1 MCRITNWVTANLGA
15 RNKHLPV
22 NVRWVVALALISVVV
37 AGLASCGKLSNSAVT
52 ASDLSVLNPPLD
64 SGVVATNMS
73 QVPDGLFLH
82 HGFLYESDYANNII
96 WKINLFNG
104 TEVRIAGNSI
114 AGHLGNN
121 GPAVDGEL
129 NHPLGV
135 AVGSNGNIY
144 IADANNNE
152 VRVISSKN
160 NRISILAGTG
170 QPGFSGDGG
179 PANKAE
185 LYYPSGLAI
194 SGDTL
199 YICDTFNN
207 RIRAINLRTKIIST
221 VAGGGSAQVPSGASL
236 LGAGGGS
243 VQGLS
248 RNASIS
254 ALSTHLSF
262 PQGVAVSSL
271 GIMYISDTD
280 SSTVLEVNLHTDT
293 ISSFAGNGLAGYS
306 GDGGPAIDARLN
318 FPTQLSLSS
327 SQSTLLIADST
338 NNLIRTVNLATG
350 IIKTVNTIGATTST
364 PSAFSDPSAAVQDR
378 NGNIFVADT
387 YNNRVAEIL
396 KSGVV
401 RVIAGNGAYRYA
413 PSEPSELSSPSSV
426 VLAPNGMA
434 YIADTGNNLVKSL
447 SPSGTFTTVAGN
459 AVSGFTGDGGPAIDA
474 SLSDPTS
481 VAVGR
486 NGNLYI
492 ADSGNQRI
500 REVDLRTGVIS
511 TVAGNGATGFTGDG
525 GPAIDASLSDPT
537 SVAVGPQGNLYIVDR
552 YNNRIRKVSLATGDI
567 STVVGNG
574 TAGFTGNGGPALS
587 ASLGFPYGI
596 TLDSKGN
603 IYVADTD
610 NQRIR
615 VVERSTQRIYTLAG
629 NGNIGFNQTWNS
641 TTIPPLKADF
651 FSPTSVA
658 ITNNH
663 RLLIVDGGNCLIRS
677 LKLNGSLVG
686 GPIQHW
692 SRRIKTLALSS
703 TSTQRDPG
711 MTLPISPL
719 LFPINN
725 LSPPNTIGIPPL
737 STPQPSNSN
746 ETRVLL
752 LGDSLA
758 YTLGEGL
765 VEATASSGLNGVGLN
780 PFNINIF
787 NGSIVGCGISVGGP
801 FRVSG
806 NQQPQPLECNN
817 WPLTW
822 AQNVSNFSPQVC
834 AILIG
839 RWELVDRVENG
850 KWSHIGE
857 YSYDRQ
863 LQKELLQAVMISS
876 GIPISQ
882 IPTSLTGQFSR
893 LSKPLINSSNGYFDF
908 ASSDLS
914 RILGPIKVILL
925 TMPYLGPDPNPTSNS
940 MFVETSPMRVDL
952 MNSLEYKLASYFPG
966 KVFVLNLNAI
976 FDPGGH
982 YTLTNDNQTIRW
994 PDGVHVTQGAGL
1006 WLAPLLYS
1014 SISQL
1019 VSPNS

>member
-37 AGLASCGKLSNSAVT
+37 AGLTNCGKLSNSAIT

-447 SPSGTFTTVAGN
+447 SPSGTFSTVAGN

-537 SVAVGPQGNLYIVDR
+537 SVAVGPHGNLYIVDR

-692 SRRIKTLALSS
+692 SRRIKILTA
-703 TSTQRDPG
+703 QHAPG
-711 MTLPISPL
+711 FNTLPIPV
-719 LFPINN
+719 NN

-1006 WLAPLLYS
+1006 WLAPLLYG